1 MAYKDEKGVR
11 IGDDILDLD
20 EASKKNEKSLNAI
33 KLSKEEYN
41 HYRKTDD
48 SVADSL
54 LD

>member
-1 MAYKDEKGVR
+1 MAYDKDKEMF

-20 EASKKNEKSLNAI
+20 EGVKKNEKSLNAI

-41 HYRKTDD
+41 YYRKNDD